1 MRRVAYF
8 NPPYIKLKHVL
19 TSRVAFV
26 TAGISLNA
34 VICFSSSAPDEDKAA
49 HNGRCDVVGVV
60 AADVRLRHQ
69 TGGHELHFGERSAKE
84 LVHRPASRPRA
95 GRAAAEP
102 AAQGQ
107 PLRGKQTPTAP
118 SASR

>member
-34 VICFSSSAPDEDKAA
+34 VICFSSSFALDNS
-49 HNGRCDVVGVV
+49 HH
-60 AADVRLRHQ
+60 L
-69 TGGHELHFGERSAKE
+69 TI
-84 LVHRPASRPRA
+84 LVFPQFFFPKR
-95 GRAAAEP
+95 
-102 AAQGQ
+102 
-107 PLRGKQTPTAP
+107 T
-118 SASR
+118 